1 MENTKFCQ
9 SCAMPLQ
16 KPEDYGTEADGRP
29 SEDYCV
35 YCLKDGKFEMEDCTM
50 EQMIDICVPYC
61 VEAGVYPDAD
71 AARAGMLGFFPML
84 KRWASA

>member
-35 YCLKDGKFEMEDCTM
+35 YCYKNGKFEGEGTM
-50 EQMIDICVPYC
+50 EEVIEICIPFC
-61 VEAGVYPDAD
+61 LEAGAYPDAD
-71 AARAGMLGFFPML
+71 AARADMLAFFPTL
-84 KRWASA
+84 KRWAKA